1 MHNTAPLPGES
12 DGRRPAAPNGR
23 SRRPP
28 VAEIAAVWLLPL
40 LGVAVLALV
49 WLV

>member
-1 MHNTAPLPGES
+1 MRESQHGHANDHQRLPSAGRPTRVPLGE
-12 DGRRPAAPNGR
+12 
-23 SRRPP
+23 
-28 VAEIAAVWLLPL
+28 VAAVWLLPL

>member
-1 MHNTAPLPGES
+1 MRKSAP
-12 DGRRPAAPNGR
+12 RRDANGR
-23 SRRPP
+23 PRKIPAGE
-28 VAEIAAVWLLPL
+28 VAAVWLLPL

>member
-1 MHNTAPLPGES
+1 MRTSAPCRDEN
-12 DGRRPAAPNGR
+12 DGRRAAQ
-23 SRRPP
+23 RPP
-28 VAEIAAVWLLPL
+28 RTPVSEVAAVWLLPL

>member
-1 MHNTAPLPGES
+1 MRTSAPCHGDG
-12 DGRRPAAPNGR
+12 DGRRPARTAQRP
-23 SRRPP
+23 RRTP
-28 VAEIAAVWLLPL
+28 VSEVAAVWLLPL

>member
-1 MHNTAPLPGES
+1 MRTGAPCRDENDRRRSAPRPRRLPVGE
-12 DGRRPAAPNGR
+12 
-23 SRRPP
+23 
-28 VAEIAAVWLLPL
+28 VVAVWLLPL

>member
-1 MHNTAPLPGES
+1 MRKRSPRADEHGGHPRVAPTGRPRPLPVSE
-12 DGRRPAAPNGR
+12 
-23 SRRPP
+23 
-28 VAEIAAVWLLPL
+28 VAAVWLLPL